1 MCENFTQNVIKTLKN
16 FADWKISVA
25 VCNDKESDVYFK
37 LVTKEILMMIQVPC
51 ELQMLR

>member
-1 MCENFTQNVIKTLKN
+1 MCENFTQNVIETLN
-16 FADWKISVA
+16 EFADMKISVD

-51 ELQMLR
+51 RLQMLR